1 MNLDRKTMIMVRR
14 GLIDK
19 ITNLLPKCELFKDN
33 AIYPRRY
40 FDDLM
45 IDENLTHNAG
55 VRTSPGIS
63 FMDQLDNRTSPKAIG
78 MSSSPILN
86 SNSSR
91 FLPNILDV
99 HSSIDNLAFG
109 IG

>member
-1 MNLDRKTMIMVRR
+1 MVRR

-45 IDENLTHNAG
+45 IDENLT
-55 VRTSPGIS
+55 
-63 FMDQLDNRTSPKAIG
+63 
-78 MSSSPILN
+78 
-86 SNSSR
+86 
-91 FLPNILDV
+91 
-99 HSSIDNLAFG
+99 
-109 IG
+109 